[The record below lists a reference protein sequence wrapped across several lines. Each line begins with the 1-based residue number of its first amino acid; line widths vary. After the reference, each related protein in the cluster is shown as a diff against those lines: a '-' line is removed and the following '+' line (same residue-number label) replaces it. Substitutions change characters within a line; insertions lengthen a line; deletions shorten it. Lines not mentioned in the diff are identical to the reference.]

1 MDHQMNTCVMI
12 PAYGE
17 SSYLIRCI
25 KSIVE
30 FTPIDIPIY
39 VCDDASPHRTIM
51 EFLIENDVPTSR
63 LNFIRRKKN
72 LGFLGNCNQFF
83 SEVKNINIVLVN
95 SDVIVSTGWIQA
107 LMNPLEKY
115 SNVATVTA
123 MTNSGSIA
131 SVKLGLE
138 ELPELDEVA
147 LATLNTAISENTHP
161 ENAEIPVGVGHCILI
176 TAKALSIVGK
186 FDEMFA
192 PGYGEEVDFSIR
204 ATKYGLHHYLANTV
218 VTHFGSKT
226 FGEKSTELKIQH
238 DLLLA
243 EKHPG
248 YLQIV
253 ENFSRHSIEIEPMF
267 INVLSKYRG
276 LRILI
281 DARLMSAE
289 GTGTS
294 RLIENTLNVLCKDN
308 HLRISILLR
317 DENLN
322 FWKKRL
328 PSNAMLISKKEI
340 EATGQYFDIVYSPSQ
355 ISEEETMFEY
365 RFWGR
370 RVVIQQL
377 DFIAFDNWKYFASP
391 ESYTRYRNA
400 VARTYA
406 EADAVLYISEY
417 VGKRADKLFKRASP
431 NYKVIYCG
439 TDHFLE
445 STPADFEAERIL
457 VIGAGFAHKN
467 QKYALEI
474 FNALKSKLRNP
485 KLVFVG
491 PKPTFGFDSD
501 FWEFIEK
508 GFSDSSIQYY
518 RWLSD
523 DDLQIQISK
532 AQLILYPTTSEGF
545 GFIPF
550 EAAKMR
556 RATLF
561 NLNTSLS
568 EFFEEV
574 PTRLI
579 YSLDTDVETIY
590 DLLTKEDSY
599 NSQVNF
605 ISEVGKKLTWNHV
618 GNSLTFVFENVI
630 LTKRYL
636 RDLSPSMDTRI
647 DLKFHFLKN
656 LGSRKIVIYF
666 FPFSSYRRTRLV
678 AILKKRFQ

>member
-1 MDHQMNTCVMI
+1 
-12 PAYGE
+12 
-17 SSYLIRCI
+17 
-25 KSIVE
+25 
-30 FTPIDIPIY
+30 
-39 VCDDASPHRTIM
+39 M

-83 SEVKNINIVLVN
+83 SEIKNSNIVLVN

-138 ELPELDEVA
+138 DLPELDERA
-147 LATLNTAISENTHP
+147 LATLNNAISADTQP

-176 TAKALSIVGK
+176 TARALTIVGQ
-186 FDEMFA
+186 FDETFA

-226 FGEKSTELKIQH
+226 FGEKSIELKIQH

-243 EKHPG
+243 RKHPG

-253 ENFSRHSIEIEPMF
+253 ENFSKDSIEIEPMF
-267 INVLSKYRG
+267 LNVLSKYRG
-276 LRILI
+276 LRVLI
-281 DARLMSAE
+281 DARLMSSE

-294 RLIENTLNVLCKDN
+294 RLIENTLNVLCKVN
-308 HLRISILLR
+308 HLKISILLQE
-317 DENLN
+317 ENLN
-322 FWKKRL
+322 FWKERL
-328 PSNAMLISKKEI
+328 PSNAKLISKKDLK
-340 EATGQYFDIVYSPSQ
+340 ATGQYFDIVYSPSQ
-355 ISEEETMFEY
+355 ISEEVTMYEY
-365 RFWGR
+365 KFWGR

-391 ESYTRYRNA
+391 GSYNQYRNA
-400 VARTYA
+400 VVRTYA

-431 NYKVIYCG
+431 HDKVIYCG

-445 STPADFEAERIL
+445 SVPANYETGRIL

-474 FNALKSKLRNP
+474 FNALKSKLQNP

-508 GFSDSSIQYY
+508 DFSDPSIQYH

-568 EFFEEV
+568 EFFENV
-574 PTRLI
+574 PTRLV

-590 DLLTKEDSY
+590 NLLTKEDSY
-599 NSQVNF
+599 NSQVDF
-605 ISEVGKKLTWNHV
+605 ISEAGKKLTWHQV
-618 GNSLTFVFENVI
+618 GDSLTIVFESVI
-630 LTKRYL
+630 LSKRYL
-636 RDLSPSMDTRI
+636 RNLSTNFDTSI
-647 DLKFHFLKN
+647 DLKFHFFKY
-656 LGSRKIVIYF
+656 LGSRKIVLLF
-666 FPFSSYRRTRLV
+666 FPLFSYRRTRLV
-678 AILKKRFQ
+678 SIVKKRYQ